1 MKYAALMRKTAI
13 GLVALAAV
21 SLLWPLSA
29 AESKEETPAP
39 RRVTILPIREDIM
52 PPLVYVVRRG
62 VKEAM
67 DAKAELLVL
76 DMETKGGRV
85 DSTEEIIGI
94 LAQFKGRTVTYVNK
108 EAYSAGAFIS
118 VATQE
123 IYMAPESVIG
133 AAAPIMMSP
142 GGTGV
147 EQMPDTMEVKATSAI
162 SAKIRA
168 YAEKNGH
175 NPAVVQAMIDKKSEL
190 VIDGVTVNEKGN
202 VLTLNNREAE
212 REYGTPPKRLLS
224 AGTVE
229 SLDALLGKLGFA
241 GVEVKRIEPTGAEKL
256 ATLINALNW
265 LWLIVGVA
273 GIYIEF
279 KTPGFGLPGI
289 VGICSFA
296 LYFLG
301 SYVAGL
307 SGMEWPA
314 LFILGLLL
322 VIAELFVF
330 PGTVVLGLSGAM
342 LMLFTIVMA
351 MVDMYPGMPT
361 LPTLPQLKMPMRDL
375 GYALVGSVVVLAV
388 LARLLPK
395 TPMYAALVTKSV
407 SGGGMEAR
415 EETARAARVGSEGT
429 TLSVLRPSGKAQF
442 GDEVMDV
449 MTQGELIER
458 GTRVRIVGH
467 SGREAIV
474 EPIPG

>member
-1 MKYAALMRKTAI
+1 MRTLAI
-13 GLVALAAV
+13 WLTGLVV
-21 SLLWPLSA
+21 SASL
-29 AESKEETPAP
+29 TPAP
-39 RRVTILPIREDIM
+39 AQPAGNNTPAPKRVTILPIREDIM
-52 PPLVYVVRRG
+52 PPLVYIVRRG

-85 DSTEEIIGI
+85 DSTEEIIEI

-142 GGTGV
+142 GGTGA

-162 SAKIRA
+162 SAKVRA

-190 VIDGVTVNEKGN
+190 VIDGVTINEKGN

-212 REYGTPPKRLLS
+212 RLYGNPPKPLLS

-229 SLDALLGKLGFA
+229 SLDALLARLGFTGA
-241 GVEVKRIEPTGAEKL
+241 EVRRIEPSGAEKL
-256 ATLINALNW
+256 ATWINALNW
-265 LWLIVGVA
+265 LWLVIGVA

-289 VGICSFA
+289 VGICAFA

-330 PGTVVLGLSGAM
+330 PGTVVLGLAGAM

-351 MVDMYPGMPT
+351 MVDMYPGMPA
-361 LPTLPQLKMPMRDL
+361 LPTLPQLKMPLRDL
-375 GYALVGSVVVLAV
+375 GYAVVGSVVVLAI

-395 TPMYAALVTKSV
+395 TPIYATLVTQSV
-407 SGGGMEAR
+407 SGAESVAIQEKTNAR
-415 EETARAARVGSEGT
+415 RVGLEGVA
-429 TLSVLRPSGKAQF
+429 LSILRPSGKAQF
-442 GDEVMDV
+442 GDEVIDV
-449 MTQGELIER
+449 MAEGELIEQ
-458 GTRVRIVGH
+458 GARVRIVAH

-474 EPIPG
+474 APVVG